1 MTTKSKTTPARM
13 SAQDHAA
20 TYSDKKRT
28 IAVLVVALAFVMD
41 LLDNTIVNVAIPAIQ
56 SNLHASYASIQWLAA
71 GYALTFALLLITGG
85 RMGDVFGYKKLFMA
99 GVTGFIATSLLCGLA
114 WDVNVLVVAR
124 LLQGVSAALMAPQVM
139 SVIQIMY
146 KPAERVAVNGIF
158 GALGGLAATLGP
170 VIGGL
175 LIKANIGGLDWR
187 PIFLINV
194 PVGLFALIMG
204 AKYLPDGKSAHP
216 LKLDILGTFIVM
228 LALGLFIFPLIQGR
242 ELGWPAWTFAM
253 AAASLPVFLLF
264 AWWQRRRLKLDGSPL
279 VMPTLFKHRSF
290 TFSAAINIFMAAAMA
305 CFALT
310 FTLMLQIGLGYSA
323 IHTALTG
330 LFMALGISFTM
341 AVLGRSLIPKLGR
354 LAPAIGLIL
363 MTAGGIL
370 AALIAGHYNATM
382 TTWHIAP
389 ALLVFGVGMGMIFAS
404 MMAIMLSNV
413 DPRDAGSASGTASA
427 IQQLGTAIGVAIIGV
442 VFFGHLT
449 TGAPASFDK
458 AEPALRQAL
467 VAENIPTPAQDAII
481 SGVRACFV
489 DRAAQKD
496 SNVVPASCQQAQ
508 NTQANPAV
516 TAAIM
521 NAVKQATATSFVTA
535 FRWGIAL
542 QSVLLIGCLAM
553 TFFLPKRISP
563 KAFEAAAAVA

>member
-1 MTTKSKTTPARM
+1 MTAKSKNAPTRM

-20 TYSDKKRT
+20 TFSSQKRT

-41 LLDNTIVNVAIPAIQ
+41 LLDNTIVNIAIPAIQ

-99 GVTGFIATSLLCGLA
+99 GVSGFIVTSLLCGLA

-124 LLQGVSAALMAPQVM
+124 LLQGVSAAMMAPQVM

-175 LIKANIGGLDWR
+175 LIKANVGGLDWR

-216 LKLDILGTFIVM
+216 LKLDIIGTFIIM

-242 ELGWPAWTFAM
+242 ELDWPVWTFVM
-253 AAASLPVFLLF
+253 VAASLPVFLLF

-279 VMPTLFKHRSF
+279 VMPTLFKHRTF
-290 TFSAAINIFMAAAMA
+290 TFTAVINILMAATMA
-305 CFALT
+305 CFGLT
-310 FTLMLQIGLGYSA
+310 FTLFLQIGLGYSA
-323 IHTALTG
+323 IHAALTG

-341 AVLGRSLIPKLGR
+341 AILGKSLIPKLGR
-354 LAPAIGLIL
+354 LAPTFGLTFML
-363 MTAGGIL
+363 AGAIL
-370 AALIAGHYNATM
+370 AALTAGHYGSSM

-389 ALLVFGVGMGMIFAS
+389 ALLITGVGMGMVFAS
-404 MMAIMLSNV
+404 MMAIMLSKV

-427 IQQLGTAIGVAIIGV
+427 IQQLGTAIGVAVIGV
-442 VFFGHLT
+442 VFFGHIT
-449 TGAPASFDK
+449 TSAPTSFDK
-458 AEPALRQAL
+458 AAPELRQAL
-467 VAENIPTPAQDAII
+467 TAEHVPASAQEAII

-496 SNVVPASCQQAQ
+496 SNAVPASCQQAQ
-508 NTQANPAV
+508 NTQASPAV
-516 TAAIM
+516 T
-521 NAVKQATATSFVTA
+521 NAVVNAIKQATATSFTKA
-535 FRWGIAL
+535 FQWGVALQAVLLLCSIAL
-542 QSVLLIGCLAM
+542 
-553 TFFLPKRISP
+553 TFFLPKRISL
-563 KAFEAAAAVA
+563 KAFETAPVAA